1 MVDQKISVSL
11 KELIKE
17 NNENVTYNEL
27 VNIVNSMEQNIA
39 MEQNTDMEDF
49 SALEVH
55 YQTNFIKS
63 QLEKIADYYN
73 ISKRKKK
80 KDELIQDIVI
90 FEIDPNNIEIVFRR
104 KKLWAYMKEIKED
117 RYLSKFLIF
126 N

>member
-1 MVDQKISVSL
+1 MTNISISL
-11 KELIKE
+11 KELIKG
-17 NNENVTYNEL
+17 NNENVTYTEL
-27 VNIVNSMEQNIA
+27 VNIVNSMEQNI
-39 MEQNTDMEDF
+39 EPNMEDF
-49 SALEVH
+49 VAIEIH
-55 YQTNFIKS
+55 FQTNFTKP
-63 QLEKIADYYN
+63 QLEKIAEYYK
-73 ISKRKKK
+73 ISKRKKR

>member
-1 MVDQKISVSL
+1 MVDHKISVSL
-11 KELIKE
+11 KELIQE
-17 NNENVTYNEL
+17 NNEKVTYDEL
-27 VNIVNSMEQNIA
+27 VNIVNSMEQN
-39 MEQNTDMEDF
+39 TDMEDF
-49 SALEVH
+49 VAQEVH
-55 YQTNFIKS
+55 YQTNFIKP